1 MDFNSLVNGNP
12 FYVLRRGEKP
22 ILEVGIVKSKT
33 QPRAKFPTQTPN
45 IMTGL
50 QMQQV
55 VDVVATING
64 KDETFSEVP
73 INVEIA
79 ARGNDTFSGSREAML
94 QAVDAMLQ
102 TSKKAI
108 EQVPYHKSVI
118 SETEKMLEVLG
129 FTPERAA
136 EQFGF
141 LLEAFRY
148 GVPPHAGLA
157 YGLDRLAML
166 MTGSSSIRDVIAFY
180 PFLCNLFQ
188 GKAMSYVC
196 ILQFMSQAIPHCHNT
211 T

>member
-118 SETEKMLEVLG
+118 SETEKMLEVLN
-129 FTPERAA
+129 PQYAENKQNARVIQSLQEKQRAQDAQLA
-136 EQFGF
+136 ELKAQNS
-141 LLEAFRY
+141 E
-148 GVPPHAGLA
+148 
-157 YGLDRLAML
+157 ML
-166 MTGSSSIRDVIAFY
+166 NILRQLNGSSGS
-180 PFLCNLFQ
+180 PSK
-188 GKAMSYVC
+188 G
-196 ILQFMSQAIPHCHNT
+196 
-211 T
+211 

>member
-79 ARGNDTFSGSREAML
+79 ARGNDTFTGSREAML

-118 SETEKMLEVLG
+118 AESEKMLEVLNPQYAENKKQAR
-129 FTPERAA
+129 TISDLERRQADTDKK
-136 EQFGF
+136 
-141 LLEAFRY
+141 
-148 GVPPHAGLA
+148 
-157 YGLDRLAML
+157 LDTIL
-166 MTGSSSIRDVIAFY
+166 G
-180 PFLCNLFQ
+180 
-188 GKAMSYVC
+188 
-196 ILQFMSQAIPHCHNT
+196 ILQKLDSPAPSAV
-211 T
+211 

>member
-33 QPRAKFPTQTPN
+33 QPRAKFQTQTPN
-45 IMTGL
+45 IMTGM

-118 SETEKMLEVLG
+118 SETEKMLEVLN
-129 FTPERAA
+129 PQYA
-136 EQFGF
+136 ENKQNARVIQNS
-141 LLEAFRY
+141 E
-148 GVPPHAGLA
+148 
-157 YGLDRLAML
+157 ML
-166 MTGSSSIRDVIAFY
+166 NILRQLNGSPSK
-180 PFLCNLFQ
+180 
-188 GKAMSYVC
+188 G
-196 ILQFMSQAIPHCHNT
+196 
-211 T
+211 

>member
-1 MDFNSLVNGNP
+1 MDFNSLGNGNP

-22 ILEVGIVKSKT
+22 ILEVGVVKSKS

-45 IMTGL
+45 IMAGV

-55 VDVVATING
+55 VDVTATING
-64 KDETFSEVP
+64 KDEVFSEIP

-118 SETEKMLEVLG
+118 AESEKMLEALNPQYADSKKQAR
-129 FTPERAA
+129 TIQSLEEKQKATEEKLA
-136 EQFGF
+136 T
-141 LLEAFRY
+141 LEAQNSE
-148 GVPPHAGLA
+148 
-157 YGLDRLAML
+157 ML
-166 MTGSSSIRDVIAFY
+166 SILRTLNGSGS
-180 PFLCNLFQ
+180 
-188 GKAMSYVC
+188 
-196 ILQFMSQAIPHCHNT
+196 
-211 T
+211 